1 MKKSELIQMIREEIQ
16 NMMRKNITEL
26 EKSTYTS
33 AADKRA
39 HQADKIKWIPPSA
52 KDNLK
57 TIFTGKSHM
66 PASNHVKNALVTKS
80 VDLRNH
86 AAGRDAR
93 IKNASLAK
101 TTGAPSTNFQNA
113 ASGIKVKNP
122 VTGKEILAM
131 TAYSAGPQHPAY
143 NAAKSALKKE
153 IVNLRHK

>member
-1 MKKSELIQMIREEIQ
+1 MKKSELVQMIREEIQ
-16 NMMRKNITEL
+16 AMMRNNITEL

-39 HQADKIKWIPPSA
+39 HQADQIKWIEPSA
-52 KDNLK
+52 KDHVK
-57 TIFTGKSHM
+57 AVFGKYDM
-66 PASNHVKNALVTKS
+66 PASNKVKNALVTKS

-86 AAGRDAR
+86 ASGRDAR

-122 VTGKEILAM
+122 ITGKEILA
-131 TAYSAGPQHPAY
+131 TSAYSAGPQHPAY
-143 NAAKSALKKE
+143 NAAKTALKKE